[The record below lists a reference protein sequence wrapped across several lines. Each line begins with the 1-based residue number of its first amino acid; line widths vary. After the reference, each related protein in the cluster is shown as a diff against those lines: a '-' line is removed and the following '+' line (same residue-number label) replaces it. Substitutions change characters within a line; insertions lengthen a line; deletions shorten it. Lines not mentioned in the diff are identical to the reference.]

1 MKRLSDINESV
12 WADMHRRSNTGTI
25 RKEDKWFE
33 ERVKAFAERHK
44 FKPDEYSINGSDLT
58 VDVFRNISI
67 LKEDL
72 VDGKLPFKFGKIR
85 GNMWLTDNL
94 QLTSLENSPKEVYG
108 NFISYQNRLIDFN
121 GGPELVEGDFTA
133 NFNNQLRTLDGSPKK
148 VGGNYNIV
156 FCSNVKNID
165 GISPE
170 IGGNLV
176 VTDGEKH
183 RVWCDYSDTEYR
195 KLSNIKGQIIRR

>member
-1 MKRLSDINESV
+1 MKRFSDINESV
-12 WADMHRRSNTGTI
+12 WADMHKRSNTGSV

-33 ERVKAFAERHK
+33 EKVKAFVERHEL
-44 FKPDEYSINGSDLT
+44 KPNEYSINGNDLT
-58 VDVFRNISI
+58 VDLFRNISI
-67 LKEDL
+67 LKDDL
-72 VDGKLPFKFGKIR
+72 VDGKLPFKFGKIK
-85 GNMWLTDNL
+85 GSMWLTNNL
-94 QLTSLENSPKEVYG
+94 QLESLENSPTEVDG
-108 NFISYQNRLIDFN
+108 DFVIYQNRFTDFI
-121 GGPELVEGDFTA
+121 GGPELVTGDFAA
-133 NFNNQLRTLDGSPKK
+133 NFNQQLKTLDGSPKK
-148 VGGNYNIV
+148 VGGNYSIV

-170 IGGNLV
+170 IGGNLE